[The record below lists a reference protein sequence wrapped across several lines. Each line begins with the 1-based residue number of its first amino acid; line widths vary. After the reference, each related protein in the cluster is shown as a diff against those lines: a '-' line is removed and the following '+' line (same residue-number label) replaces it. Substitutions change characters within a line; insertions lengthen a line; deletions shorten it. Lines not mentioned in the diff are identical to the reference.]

1 VALDR
6 GTLLGHYE
14 ITALIGR
21 GGMGEVYKARDTRLG
36 RFVAIKVINPELADR
51 ADAQRRFEEECRV
64 TATLDHPRICAVHDV
79 GRAGSL
85 LYLVMEFLEGQSLH
99 AKLAH
104 GPLARSE
111 VLGYAIEI
119 ADAVDYAHRRGVIHR
134 DLKPAN
140 VFITP
145 SGVKVLD
152 FGLAKLR
159 QADMLPTSDVAGE
172 VTAPARTTDVFVSG
186 TPYYLPPERLDGMPA
201 DQRSDV
207 YGFGAIL
214 YEMAARRRPFEG
226 SSSATVIAAILTTDP
241 PPVPP
246 DSTAS
251 DVEWIVRRCLCKNPE
266 DRWQSLGDVSAT
278 LKWTARASGG
288 LTASSG
294 AATRQARAPRLVA
307 AGLLI
312 PAVLAVAF
320 LVRPRRAESV
330 KLPVAASVLPPP
342 GGAFTG
348 TQSSVDAAQLALSP
362 DGRQLAFVASGA
374 SGVSQIWVRPIDAI
388 DATALPG
395 TEGATWPFWS
405 PDGNTL
411 GFFAAGQLQRIDR
424 RGGPAQV
431 LAPAPSGRGGTWNA
445 DDVILFA
452 PETNGPLKRVKVEA
466 AGSTSV
472 DDIPLAM
479 AAGDLD
485 HRWPQFLPDGRHF
498 LFFVRNG
505 DPKTEGIYLA
515 ALDSSERTLLVN
527 STSSGQYA
535 PPGRL
540 LYVVEGTLLSRKLDL
555 GRRRLIGEPTVI
567 ATRVGTS
574 SNFSAAVSVSTDGTI
589 AYGSRAA
596 ADALTWFDRN
606 GNKLDTAANSARYV
620 DFRISPDGRR
630 VAISA
635 VDPHTDRPDVNILDL
650 ARPTLTRV
658 TTSNETDASPVWA
671 PDGTRLVFRSNR
683 RGTQDLYISPSAYGG
698 GDRLFFESSSAKYPT
713 DWSRSGLVVYQTNNA
728 NNEGRTGWDIFAV
741 PVGHPTD
748 TFPLTNTRFNEA
760 QGQVSPDERWLAYTS
775 DESGVPEVYVGPLA
789 GPGEKPSELHGRMVS
804 THAAADAGWR
814 GASDPRWRAD
824 GRELFYVT
832 ADGTLMAVPLSLR
845 GGVLDFG
852 AARRLFEIG
861 ASPIAP
867 PYMSEYDAIP
877 DGSRFLVRVRSRA
890 LPLTVLLNW
899 PAN

>member
-21 GGMGEVYKARDTRLG
+21 GGMGEVYKAMDTRLG
-36 RFVAIKVINPELADR
+36 RFVAIKIINPELADR

-64 TATLDHPRICAVHDV
+64 TARLDHPRICAVHDV

-85 LYLVMEFLEGQSLH
+85 LYLVMEYLEGQSLH
-99 AKLAH
+99 ARLAH
-104 GPLARSE
+104 GPLPRAE

-119 ADAVDYAHRRGVIHR
+119 ADAVDFAHRHGIIHR

-140 VFITP
+140 VFITR

-159 QADMLPTSDVAGE
+159 QADMQGTSDMAGE
-172 VTAPARTTDVFVSG
+172 LTAPARTSELFVSG
-186 TPYYLPPERLDGMPA
+186 TPYYLPPERLDGKPA

-214 YEMAARRRPFEG
+214 YEMVARRRPFEG

-241 PPVPP
+241 PPLPP
-246 DSTAS
+246 DSTTS
-251 DVEWIVRRCLCKNPE
+251 DVDWIVRRCLCKNPE

-278 LKWTARASGG
+278 LKWTARASSG
-288 LTASSG
+288 LAGAS
-294 AATRQARAPRLVA
+294 APPTRKARAPLLVA

-320 LVRPRRAESV
+320 LARPRSAAPVSI
-330 KLPVAASVLPPP
+330 PVAASVLPPV

-374 SGVSQIWVRPIDAI
+374 SGVSQIWIRPIDAV
-388 DATALPG
+388 DASPLPG

-411 GFFAAGQLQRIDR
+411 GFFAAGQLKRIDR

-431 LAPAPSGRGGTWNA
+431 LAPASSGRGGTWSA
-445 DDVILFA
+445 DGFILFA
-452 PETNGPLKRVKVEA
+452 PKTNGPLKRVRA
-466 AGSTSV
+466 QGGSV
-472 DDIPLAM
+472 DDIALTM
-479 AAGDLD
+479 APGDRD
-485 HRWPQFLPDGRHF
+485 HRWPRFLPDGRHF
-498 LFFVRNG
+498 LFFIRHA
-505 DPKTEGIYLA
+505 DPKNEGIYLG

-527 STSSGQYA
+527 STSSGEYA
-535 PPGRL
+535 SPERL
-540 LYVVEGTLLSRKLDL
+540 LYVVEGTLLSRKLDVA
-555 GRRRLIGEPTVI
+555 GRRLIGEPTVI

-574 SNFSAAVSVSTDGTI
+574 SNFSAAVSVATNGTI

-620 DFRISPDGRR
+620 DFRISPTGQQ

-635 VDPHTDRPDVNILDL
+635 VDPQTDRPDVNVLDL

-671 PDGTRLVFRSNR
+671 PDGTRLAFRSNR
-683 RGTQDLYISPSAYGG
+683 LGTQDLYTSPSYGG
-698 GDRLFFESSSAKYPT
+698 GDRLFLETKSAKYPT
-713 DWSRSGLVVYQTNNA
+713 DWSRSGLLIYQTI
-728 NNEGRTGWDIFAV
+728 NEGRTDWDIFAA
-741 PVGHPTD
+741 PAEHPTD

-760 QGQVSPDERWLAYTS
+760 QGQISPDERWLAYIS
-775 DESGVPEVYVGPLA
+775 DESGVPEVYVAPLTR
-789 GPGEKPSELHGRMVS
+789 PGDKPSTQHARMVS
-804 THAAADAGWR
+804 THGAADAGWR
-814 GASDPRWRAD
+814 GANDPRWRAD

-845 GGVLDFG
+845 NGDLDFG
-852 AARRLFEIG
+852 TARRLFEIG
-861 ASPIAP
+861 SSPIAP
-867 PYMSEYDAIP
+867 PYISEYDAMP
-877 DGSRFLVRVRSRA
+877 DGSKFLVRVRSRA

-899 PAN
+899 PTS